1 MRCATRP
8 PIRDAF
14 GGVSPFGR
22 RRVRRQHDVLSRG
35 LSFQPLNLRGKVA
48 GAPTLSRAP
57 ARAKG
62 RPGAGS
68 SSGGLTSSDPLPAD
82 LAAARAMILRRA
94 DGATRSRVAG
104 AARRGSD
111 ARGLSGSEYVSSA
124 PRMLWR
130 RGRDL
135 DQAAAWR
142 ADPDVRYRRP
152 GGVLV
157 RCGFPAGDGSGPE
170 RWAPVAGEPG
180 FSSVQR
186 VRALFPLPERKS
198 FKPSPPPAS
207 SNRLNYRASHIRTKM
222 AVVRLCRRK

>member
-142 ADPDVRYRRP
+142 ADPDVRYLDPAVCWCAAASRRATVP
-152 GGVLV
+152 VPSGGRLWLASQDSH
-157 RCGFPAGDGSGPE
+157 RSKGFEPCSLCLSGSLSNPH
-170 RWAPVAGEPG
+170 
-180 FSSVQR
+180 
-186 VRALFPLPERKS
+186 PLR
-198 FKPSPPPAS
+198 
-207 SNRLNYRASHIRTKM
+207 RRRTD
-222 AVVRLCRRK
+222 